1 MWQGIAKWCVGCSG
15 MLCNILEHQRPG
27 VHLIISHPNIP
38 DLQSLLLLALLP
50 GSETPQVC

>member
-27 VHLIISHPNIP
+27 VHLIISHPNFP